1 MKYALMLLTLV
12 SVLARAADDLPEG
25 FKIQIS
31 GWSYDRARKTVTGS
45 NRVNAFFTIKNV
57 SDASVD
63 DINLTLNFATG
74 LGEKAARPL
83 TQKAGTLKVGESKK
97 ITITSEFIPIFSAYT
112 IVVEHAGGKKEE
124 WYANSDIGQP
134 LPKVAEPLKGVAS
147 VAVLGK
153 EAGADRSGR
162 FSGTVRVKNE
172 GTVEAK
178 NLKVFVTFF
187 DAKKGKIGEWSGPLG
202 SGKLKGGAEE
212 NIPFT
217 AGSAP
222 RTFNSYEIRV
232 SCDDTPPDQALAGGD
247 FTNAEDVEF
256 AKFAF
261 NRSKVNMLEVKVS
274 AQVRN
279 GFAVPVEH
287 AKLTMK
293 FFGMKKREIRSFTYE
308 VPGQLAAGEIKPL
321 EFTVT
326 ELPSYES
333 YEQKIDYVKVA
344 GTPAAPTETR
354 VKPGK
359 FQKIADVEVIFTE
372 SMTNDDKSV
381 SLLGA
386 ARNGKETPVK
396 DIIVTVTFTMPKG
409 DPISVDK
416 VLTDMTQAGEE
427 RNFVVKAASAAGFA
441 SYSYKFKY
449 SGVGADGTVTK
460 PAETP
465 VEAAPAPK
473 ETEQKEPEKQPEP
486 KPAPK
491 EGVKGALDGAL

>member
-1 MKYALMLLTLV
+1 MLLTVV
-12 SVLARAADDLPEG
+12 SVLARAADELPEG
-25 FKIQIS
+25 FKIQVS

-45 NRVNAFFTIKNV
+45 NRVNAYFTIKNV
-57 SDASVD
+57 SDAKVD
-63 DINLTLNFATG
+63 ELNLTLNYATG

-83 TQKAGTLKVGESKK
+83 TQKAGTLKAGESKK

-112 IVVEHAGGKKEE
+112 IVVEYSGGKKEE

-134 LPKVAEPLKGVAS
+134 LPKITEPLKGVAS

-153 EAGADRSGR
+153 EAGSDRAGR

-178 NLKVFVTFF
+178 NLKVIVTFF
-187 DAKKGKIGEWSGPLG
+187 DAKKGKISEWSGTLG
-202 SGKLKGGAEE
+202 RGKLAGGAEE

-222 RTFNSYEIRV
+222 KAYNSYEIRV

-247 FTNAEDVEF
+247 FSNAEDVEF
-256 AKFAF
+256 GKFAF
-261 NRSKVNMLEVKVS
+261 NRSKVSMLEVKVT

-279 GFAVPVEH
+279 GFGVPVEH
-287 AKLTMK
+287 VKLAMK
-293 FFGMKKREIRSFTYE
+293 FLGMKKREIRSFTYE
-308 VPGQLAAGEIKPL
+308 VPGQLKPGEIKPV
-321 EFTVT
+321 EFTIT
-326 ELPSYES
+326 ELPTYES

-344 GTPAAPTETR
+344 GAPAAAPALTDTR

-372 SMTNDDKSV
+372 SLTNDDKSV

-386 ARNGKETPVK
+386 VRNGKETPVK

-409 DPISVDK
+409 DPISIDK
-416 VLTDMTQAGEE
+416 VLTDITQAGEE
-427 RNFVVKAASAAGFA
+427 RNFVVRAASVAGFA
-441 SYSYKFKY
+441 SYDYKFKC
-449 SGVGADGTVTK
+449 SGVTADGTVVK
-460 PAETP
+460 PAEP
-465 VEAAPAPK
+465 RVESAPPPK
-473 ETEQKEPEKQPEP
+473 EPEQKEPEKQPEP

-491 EGVKGALDGAL
+491 PEVKGALDGAL